1 MEHPFND
8 DQHEI
13 LSRSFTAVNDAIN
26 NLNSNLKR
34 VIFSTNMHS
43 LFLGIIIAIL
53 ICSGEYSGITK
64 IILWGLL
71 CIDISYIIVFP
82 WRRDE

>member
-1 MEHPFND
+1 MEHPFTD
-8 DQHEI
+8 DQHAV

-34 VIFSTNMHS
+34 VIFSMNIHG
-43 LFLGIIIAIL
+43 LILGIIIAVL

-71 CIDISYIIVFP
+71 CIDISYVIIFP
-82 WRRDE
+82 WRSDE